1 MDKNIKNVTVIGA
14 GYVGLSLSLALSKY
28 YDVTIIEIDSKKVE
42 FINNKKSFLVDTQI
56 SNELQ
61 KKI

>member
-28 YDVTIIEIDSKKVE
+28 YDVTIIEIDSKSAKTNWQKTDIKNHSYN
-42 FINNKKSFLVDTQI
+42 INI
-56 SNELQ
+56 
-61 KKI
+61 